1 MIYGTEVKYT
11 HLKERNAYN
20 AFYHGALIG
29 VVRYT
34 PDSAGTW
41 TFRSIREK
49 AETFGSTR
57 LQAVG
62 FYVEQFM
69 KRGGAEDVRSQ

>member
-1 MIYGTEVKYT
+1 MIWGYEVKYKHT
-11 HLKERNAYN
+11 VFPNHYN
-20 AFYHGALIG
+20 VYFDNALIG
-29 VVRYT
+29 VIWYT

-62 FYVEQFM
+62 VYVEKFM
-69 KRGGAEDVRSQ
+69 KRGEGNND